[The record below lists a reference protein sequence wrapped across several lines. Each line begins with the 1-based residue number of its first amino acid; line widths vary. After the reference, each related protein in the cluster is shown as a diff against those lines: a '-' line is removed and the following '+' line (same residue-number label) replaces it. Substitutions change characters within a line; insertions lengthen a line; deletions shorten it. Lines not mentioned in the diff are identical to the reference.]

1 MTPYQKPEKKGN
13 KIMNYLKI
21 KLNASDNNSYSLSD
35 FSGKKIVLYFYPKDN
50 TSGCTIEAKDFTCLK
65 DDFAA
70 KGYQIIG
77 VSKDSVK
84 SHQNFISKQELNL
97 LLLSDVDTE
106 LIQAFEVWKEKSM
119 YGKKYMGVER
129 STFILD
135 ESGKVIKEY
144 RKVSSSKHAEQVL
157 SEL

>member
-1 MTPYQKPEKKGN
+1 MD
-13 KIMNYLKI
+13 YLKI
-21 KLNASDNNSYSLSD
+21 KLNASDNNRYSISD
-35 FSGKKIVLYFYPKDN
+35 FAGKKIVLYFYPKDN
-50 TSGCTIEAKDFTCLK
+50 TSGCTIEAKDFTCLQ
-65 DDFAA
+65 DDFIE

-84 SHQNFISKQELNL
+84 SHQNFITKQELNL
-97 LLLSDVDTE
+97 LLLSDPETE
-106 LIQAFEVWKEKSM
+106 LIQAFDVWKEKSM

-144 RKVSSSKHAEQVL
+144 RKV
-157 SEL
+157 